1 MLKAPHGLWGLIM
14 DRWNVPLFPVQLRV
28 KRLGTSTSV
37 PDSPG
42 VEGPP
47 GETDWRGYPESSM
60 RSMRRRS

>member
-14 DRWNVPLFPVQLRV
+14 DRWNLPLFPVQLRV

-42 VEGPP
+42 VEGLP
-47 GETDWRGYPESSM
+47 GGDRLAGLP
-60 RSMRRRS
+60 